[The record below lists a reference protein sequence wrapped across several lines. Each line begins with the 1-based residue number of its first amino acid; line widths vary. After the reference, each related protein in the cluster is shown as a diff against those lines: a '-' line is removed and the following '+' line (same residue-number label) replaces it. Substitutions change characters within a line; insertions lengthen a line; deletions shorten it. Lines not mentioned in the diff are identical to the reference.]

1 MAVRFWRKCNVKG
14 FYPEEYNLRIEKQN
28 GITSQIMAVRF

>member
-14 FYPEEYNLRIEKQN
+14 FYPEEYNLRIEKN